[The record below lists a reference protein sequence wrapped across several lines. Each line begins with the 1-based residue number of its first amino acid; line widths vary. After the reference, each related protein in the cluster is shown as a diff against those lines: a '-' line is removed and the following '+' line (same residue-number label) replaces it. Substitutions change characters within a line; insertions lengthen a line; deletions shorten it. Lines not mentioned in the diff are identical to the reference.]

1 MKRSSALFLCAL
13 CVLSAGTSTAAPVL
27 SGLYSV
33 GELGL
38 VDFSV
43 VDGKVVGRLKS
54 AQQCVFPP
62 ETQVIT
68 GVFEGNVFV
77 GTVNLCQ
84 EGASCSSNK
93 SYPMLGIFHGD
104 SIAAFIHLENGCSS
118 PALDGKSLFFRPATL
133 EDKQK
138 VLGDN
143 SASQVA
149 EKKSKK
155 ELATIAGE
163 AFQEAHRLLSDQKYG
178 PAREKFRQS
187 IAADDSNWQAYLG
200 FALTEI
206 KLGRAQQSLEYFDKA
221 AAAAT
226 ASRASPQN
234 SSQIFYN
241 RACAEVVLGDNKAAI
256 SSLRNAVKLGGAA
269 LYVDDLTTDPE
280 LARLK
285 QDRDFMRFAS
295 EVQLAAKKKNP
306 R

>member
-1 MKRSSALFLCAL
+1 MALALVLCAL
-13 CVLSAGTSTAAPVL
+13 TSAAAPVL

-43 VDGKVVGRLKS
+43 VDGKVIGRLKS
-54 AQQCVFPP
+54 SAQCVFPP

-84 EGASCSSNK
+84 EGASCTGQRT
-93 SYPMLGIFHGD
+93 YPMLGVFHGD
-104 SIAAFIHLENGCSS
+104 SIAAFIHLEGGCTS

-155 ELATIAGE
+155 ELAMIAGE
-163 AFQEAHRLLSDQKYG
+163 AFQEAQRLLSNQSYG

-187 IAADDSNWQAYLG
+187 IAADDTNWEALMG

-206 KLGRAQQSLEYFDKA
+206 KLSRAQQSLEWFDKA
-221 AAAAT
+221 LAAAT
-226 ASRASPQN
+226 AVRATPQKT
-234 SSQIFYN
+234 SQIYYN
-241 RACAEVVLGDNKAAI
+241 RACAEVALGDNKAAVA
-256 SSLRNAVKLGGAA
+256 SLRNAVKLGGAS
-269 LYVDDLTTDPE
+269 LYVEDLNSDPD
-280 LARLK
+280 LQKLGK
-285 QDRDFMRFAS
+285 DPDFRKLTA

>member
-1 MKRSSALFLCAL
+1 MKRTSALALFLCAST
-13 CVLSAGTSTAAPVL
+13 SAAAPVL

-43 VDGKVVGRLKS
+43 VDGKVVGRLKA

-62 ETQVIT
+62 ETTVVT

-84 EGASCSSNK
+84 EGASCSGQRT
-93 SYPMLGIFHGD
+93 YPMLGVFHGD
-104 SIAAFIHLENGCSS
+104 SIAAFIHLESGCTS

-149 EKKSKK
+149 EKKTKK
-155 ELATIAGE
+155 ELAVIAGE
-163 AFQEAHRLLSDQKYG
+163 AFQEGQRLLSDQKFG

-187 IAADDSNWQAYLG
+187 ITADDSNWESLLG
-200 FALTEI
+200 FAITEV
-206 KLGRAQQSLEYFDKA
+206 KLNRAQQSLEWFDKGVS
-221 AAAAT
+221 AAT
-226 ASRASPQN
+226 ASRASPQKT
-234 SSQIFYN
+234 SQIYYN
-241 RACAEVVLGDNKAAI
+241 RACAEVALGDNKAAI
-256 SSLRNAVKLGGAA
+256 ASLRTAVKLGGAS
-269 LYVDDLTTDPE
+269 LYVEELNTDPDLQKLGKDPDFRK
-280 LARLK
+280 LA
-285 QDRDFMRFAS
+285 A

>member
-1 MKRSSALFLCAL
+1 MIRTFALALLTFAATSA
-13 CVLSAGTSTAAPVL
+13 AAPVL

-43 VDGKVVGRLKS
+43 VDGKVIGRLKS
-54 AQQCVFPP
+54 SAQCVFPP

-84 EGASCSSNK
+84 EGASCSGQHT
-93 SYPMLGIFHGD
+93 YPMLGVFHGD
-104 SIAAFIHLENGCSS
+104 SIAAFIHLETGCTS

-155 ELATIAGE
+155 ELAVIAGE
-163 AFQEAHRLLSDQKYG
+163 AFKEGHRLLSDQKYG
-178 PAREKFRQS
+178 PAREKFKQS
-187 IAADDSNWQAYLG
+187 IAADDSNWEALLG

-206 KLGRAQQSLEYFDKA
+206 KLGRAQQSLEWFDKA

-234 SSQIFYN
+234 YSQILYN
-241 RACAEVVLGDNKAAI
+241 RACAEVALGDNKAAVA
-256 SSLRNAVKLGGAA
+256 SLRSAVKLGGAS
-269 LYVDDLTTDPE
+269 LFVEDLATDPE
-280 LARLK
+280 LQRLSK
-285 QDRDFMRFAS
+285 DPDFKRLAA